1 MSSKQKDMD
10 ILHCIGLKG
19 RQIFKL
25 YYFHIFILGAIG
37 IVLSSLIALSLFPI
51 LGKQLESVFTFSPSS
66 WLNFQGVGLALLI
79 GFIGTPLLVFPLLYP
94 LINYRPDGL
103 FQSDS
108 GKENKFQI
116 KRVWTFLPFFV
127 FCYLLS
133 LYFSNSILIGTGFFL
148 IFFLISGIL
157 YPLFYYL
164 VGKAEVLEPKTLYI
178 SLGLKYFS
186 RFKKMSSLIL
196 VSLLMGSLLVMLI
209 PQLEHG
215 LQGELSTKDKKDLP
229 SLFLFD
235 IQPEQVDEVKEFLAE
250 NKTSM
255 LSLSPMIR
263 GRIKKVNNK
272 EFQKED
278 EQNNFMES
286 REDERARR
294 FRSRGINVSYRDG
307 LGRGEKI
314 IAGKDFSGDYKEGI
328 PEVSLEKRY
337 AKRMGLKIGDE
348 IEFEFFSMPVQGK
361 VISLRAVQWTTFLPN
376 FFIQFQ
382 PGVLEDA
389 PKIFLGAV
397 PSLEDGERIE
407 LQEKLFNKF
416 PNISV
421 IDISQL
427 VEKITGF
434 LGQMGLA
441 LKAMAMMTFLAG
453 IMVLFSITQH
463 QLKKRQKDI
472 LHLKILGIPSRT
484 LQKMIFLEF
493 SLLGFIGS
501 SIGAVLCLIASF
513 IVSNTLF
520 DGIWELD
527 WLRIAGPVILITAL
541 CLFLSYTASRSV
553 LKQRPEAIL
562 GDGIS

>member
-1 MSSKQKDMD
+1 
-10 ILHCIGLKG
+10 
-19 RQIFKL
+19 
-25 YYFHIFILGAIG
+25 
-37 IVLSSLIALSLFPI
+37 
-51 LGKQLESVFTFSPSS
+51 
-66 WLNFQGVGLALLI
+66 
-79 GFIGTPLLVFPLLYP
+79 
-94 LINYRPDGL
+94 
-103 FQSDS
+103 
-108 GKENKFQI
+108 
-116 KRVWTFLPFFV
+116 
-127 FCYLLS
+127 
-133 LYFSNSILIGTGFFL
+133 
-148 IFFLISGIL
+148 
-157 YPLFYYL
+157 
-164 VGKAEVLEPKTLYI
+164 
-178 SLGLKYFS
+178 
-186 RFKKMSSLIL
+186 
-196 VSLLMGSLLVMLI
+196 
-209 PQLEHG
+209 
-215 LQGELSTKDKKDLP
+215 
-229 SLFLFD
+229 
-235 IQPEQVDEVKEFLAE
+235 
-250 NKTSM
+250 
-255 LSLSPMIR
+255 
-263 GRIKKVNNK
+263 
-272 EFQKED
+272 
-278 EQNNFMES
+278 MES